1 MILKVFERLLNIDD
15 IDYKWAVRLMFLV
28 CIVSRCAVFFN
39 PYTDTDFTWLNT
51 WMTNFDTADQS
62 QALDLTMPITT
73 GNIVFLVT
81 AFIAL
86 FITLIMGVLYSG
98 LYVRSFRS
106 RNKDKEGFEDMPE
119 PVDIRIL
126 IKRFVL
132 LTLFYLAVS
141 IPFMVVSSNLLVFFC
156 IGFPLIFTA
165 PACYLSGDKKMFNS
179 LPHVVRLT
187 RGFYLAHVR
196 SLVLIVLVFFF
207 TDAIAGLVSFASLTA
222 FYILSAAFSTWITFA
237 FGRYAGM
244 AYCAM
249 SDRKVISSINIGE
262 KESRFR

>member
-15 IDYKWAVRLMFLV
+15 IEYKWAVRLMFLV
-28 CIVSRCAVFFN
+28 CIISRCAVFFN
-39 PYTDTDFTWLNT
+39 PYTDTDFTWLNA
-51 WMTNFDTADQS
+51 WMSNFETADPNQIPDMS
-62 QALDLTMPITT
+62 MPITS

-98 LYVRSFRS
+98 LYVRSFRV
-106 RNKDKEGFEDMPE
+106 RNKDKEGHEDMPK
-119 PVDIRIL
+119 PVEMRIL

-132 LTLFYLAVS
+132 LSLCYLAVS
-141 IPFMVVSSNLLVFFC
+141 VPFMILSSNLIVFFC
-156 IGFPLIFTA
+156 IGFPMIFTA

-179 LPHVVRLT
+179 LPHVVKLT

-207 TDAIAGLVSFASLTA
+207 TDALAGLVSFASMTA
-222 FYILSAAFSTWITFA
+222 FYILSAAFSTWITFT